1 MKNKALT
8 EPERLIGQ
16 SSLYINRELSWLEFN
31 YRVLAETWDKN
42 NPLFEKLK
50 FLAIF
55 SSNLDEFFMIRVASL
70 ADKIHAGY
78 NLPDPAGH
86 TPRQQLDLIAEIV
99 QKMVKKQ
106 YSIFNKSNRPA
117 LEKSGFH
124 LLNREQLST
133 EQNNYLGSYFQKQI
147 FPALTPMAVDKSRP
161 FPLVLNRSLN
171 LAVLVEEDPKLEPVF
186 ATVQV
191 PSVLPRLLELP
202 KVDKD
207 GASFILLEDI
217 ILLFIDQLFSSKKI
231 LAVSPYRITRNSD
244 LQFAEEDV
252 DDLVKEIEKSL
263 KRRRWGAA
271 LRLEIDAGAD
281 QRILGFLKKSL
292 NIKSRD
298 IYQIKGPI
306 DLTFFM
312 RTYSSKKFSNLK
324 YLPVEPVLP
333 AEYAGAS
340 SIFDL
345 IAEGDRF
352 LHHPYDSFVPVTAFV
367 EEAAADPDVLAIK
380 QTLYRVSGDSPIIK
394 ALGEAAER
402 GKQVTVLLEVK
413 ARFDEESNI
422 NWAKRL
428 EQAGCHVIFG
438 LVGLKTHSKI
448 TLVVRLEEGNIKR
461 YLHLGTGNYN
471 DNTARLYTDMGL
483 FTANDRYG
491 AEASAFFNMIT
502 GCSEPPDLHKLI
514 AAPNDLRPTIAHL
527 IRREAENARRGENAY
542 IVAQINSLADKKIIA
557 ELYAASIAGVKID
570 LLVRGICCLRP
581 GIKNVSEN
589 IRVHSIVGRFLEHS
603 RIYRFCSGGENALY
617 LSSADLMTRNLDR
630 RVELLFQVEDKV
642 IKARIEKILDTMF
655 SDTLKTRVLE
665 SDGSYR
671 RIDKRGRQKINAQ
684 ESLLAEAGKRAFI
697 PGPEQS
703 TGSSPVVM
711 QPVFSPGII

>member
-1 MKNKALT
+1 MAKKLLIEA
-8 EPERLIGQ
+8 ERLIGQ

-31 YRVLAETWDKN
+31 YRVLEEIWDKN

-70 ADKIHAGY
+70 AEKIHAGY
-78 NLPDPAGH
+78 NFPDPAGY
-86 TPRQQLDLIAEIV
+86 TPRQQLDLISEKV

-106 YSIFNKSNRPA
+106 YSIFNRSIRPA
-117 LEKSGFH
+117 LVQSGFR
-124 LLNREQLST
+124 LLAREQLSA
-133 EQNNYLGSYFQKQI
+133 EQKKYLGSYFQKQL
-147 FPALTPMAVDKSRP
+147 FPALTPMAVDRSRP

-171 LAVLVEEDPKLEPVF
+171 LAVLIEEDPKLEPVF

-202 KVDKD
+202 GVDKD
-207 GASFILLEDI
+207 GASFILLEDVI
-217 ILLFIDQLFSSKKI
+217 PLFIDQLFSSKEI

-244 LQFAEEDV
+244 LHFAEEDT

-263 KRRRWGAA
+263 KRRRWGSA
-271 LRLEIDAGAD
+271 LRLEIDARAD
-281 QRILGFLKKSL
+281 QRIQSFLKKSL
-292 NIKSRD
+292 AIRSRD
-298 IYQIKGPI
+298 IYQIKGPL

-312 RTYSSKKFSNLK
+312 RAYSNKKFSNLK
-324 YLPVEPVLP
+324 CFPVEPVVP
-333 AEYAGAS
+333 AEYKEVS

-345 IAEGDRF
+345 IARGDRF
-352 LHHPYDSFVPVTAFV
+352 LHHPYDSFDPVTTFV
-367 EEAAADPDVLAIK
+367 EEAAVDPDVLAIK
-380 QTLYRVSGDSPIIK
+380 QTLYRVSGNSPIIK

-422 NWAKRL
+422 NWAKSL
-428 EQAGCHVIFG
+428 EQAGCHVIYG

-448 TLVVRLEEGNIKR
+448 TLVVRLEEGRIKR

-471 DNTARLYTDMGL
+471 NSTARQYTDMGL

-491 AEASAFFNMIT
+491 AEASAFFNMLT

-514 AAPNDLRPTIAHL
+514 AAPNDLRPMFSEL
-527 IRREAENARRGENAY
+527 IRREAENARSGEKAY
-542 IVAQINSLADKKIIA
+542 ITAQINSLADKDVID
-557 ELYAASIAGVKID
+557 ELYAASKAGVRID

-581 GIKNVSEN
+581 GINNVSEN

-603 RIYRFCSGGENALY
+603 RIFRFCAGGENTLY
-617 LSSADLMTRNLDR
+617 LSSADWMTRNLNR
-630 RVELLFQVEDKV
+630 RVELLFQVEDRL
-642 IKARIEKILDTMF
+642 IKARIEKILDIMF

-665 SDGSYR
+665 SDGSYHR
-671 RIDKRGRQKINAQ
+671 VDKRGRRKINAQ
-684 ESLLAEAGKRAFI
+684 ELLLEEAKERALI
-697 PGPEQS
+697 HGPDHS
-703 TGSSPVVM
+703 TSSEPRVM
-711 QPVFSPGII
+711 KPILSPGLN

>member
-8 EPERLIGQ
+8 EPERLISQ

-70 ADKIHAGY
+70 ADQIHASY
-78 NLPDPAGH
+78 NLPDPAGY
-86 TPRQQLDLIAEIV
+86 TPRQQLGLIAEIV

-106 YSIFNKSNRPA
+106 YSIFNRSIRPA

-124 LLNREQLST
+124 LLAREQLSA
-133 EQNNYLGSYFQKQI
+133 EQKNYLSSYFLKQL
-147 FPALTPMAVDKSRP
+147 FPALTPMAVDRSRP

-171 LAVLVEEDPKLEPVF
+171 LAVLVEEDPELEPVF

-202 KVDKD
+202 KADKD
-207 GASFILLEDI
+207 GASYILLEDV
-217 ILLFIDQLFSSKKI
+217 ILLFINQLFSRKKI

-244 LQFAEEDV
+244 LQFAEEDAA
-252 DDLVKEIEKSL
+252 DLVKEIEKSL

-281 QRILGFLKKSL
+281 QRILSLLKKSL
-292 NIKSRD
+292 EIRSRD

-306 DLTFFM
+306 DLSFLM
-312 RTYSSKKFSNLK
+312 KAYSNKKFNNLK
-324 YLPVEPVLP
+324 YLPMEPILP
-333 AEYAGAS
+333 AEYSGVS
-340 SIFDL
+340 STFDL
-345 IAEGDRF
+345 IARGDRF
-352 LHHPYDSFVPVTAFV
+352 LHHPYDSFDPVTAFV
-367 EEAAADPDVLAIK
+367 EEAALDPDVLAIK

-428 EQAGCHVIFG
+428 EQAGCHVIYG

-448 TLVVRLEEGNIKR
+448 TLVVRLEEGKIKR

-491 AEASAFFNMIT
+491 AEASAFFNMLT

-514 AAPNDLRPTIAHL
+514 AAPSDLRPTFNAL
-527 IRREAENARRGENAY
+527 IRREAENARRGEKAY

-581 GIKNVSEN
+581 GIKSVSEN

-603 RIYRFCSGGENALY
+603 RIYRFCASGDDALY
-617 LSSADLMTRNLDR
+617 LSSADWMTRNLDR
-630 RVELLFQVEDKV
+630 RVELLFQVEDEA
-642 IKARIEKILDTMF
+642 IKTRIEKILDVMF

-684 ESLLAEAGKRAFI
+684 ELLLEEAENRALI
-697 PGPEQS
+697 ASPDQS
-703 TGSSPVVM
+703 TGSNPGVM
-711 QPVFSPGII
+711 QPIFSPGAN

>member
-1 MKNKALT
+1 MTKNLLS
-8 EPERLIGQ
+8 EPENLIRQ

-31 YRVLAETWDKN
+31 YRVLEEVWDKA
-42 NPLFEKLK
+42 NPLFEKLN

-70 ADKIHAGY
+70 ADQIHAGY
-78 NLPDPAGH
+78 NFPDPAGY
-86 TPRQQLDLIAEIV
+86 TPRQQLAMIAEKV

-106 YSIFNKSNRPA
+106 YSIFNRSIRPN
-117 LEKSGFH
+117 LEKSGFR
-124 LLNREQLST
+124 LLTREQLSA
-133 EQNNYLGSYFQKQI
+133 EQKKYLDSYFQKQL
-147 FPALTPMAVDKSRP
+147 FPALTPMAVDRSRP

-171 LAVLVEEDPKLEPVF
+171 LAVLVDEEPEPVF

-191 PSVLPRLLELP
+191 PSVLSRLLELP
-202 KVDKD
+202 GAKKD
-207 GASFILLEDI
+207 TASFILLEDV

-244 LQFAEEDV
+244 LQFAEEDAG
-252 DDLVKEIEKSL
+252 DLVKEIEKSL

-281 QRILGFLKKSL
+281 QRILSFLKKSL
-292 NIKSRD
+292 EIRSRD
-298 IYQIKGPI
+298 IYRIKGPL
-306 DLTFFM
+306 DLAFFM
-312 RTYSSKKFSNLK
+312 KAYSNKKFNNLK

-333 AEYAGAS
+333 AEYTGVS
-340 SIFDL
+340 STFDL
-345 IAEGDRF
+345 IARGDRF
-352 LHHPYDSFVPVTAFV
+352 LHHPYDSFDPVTAFV
-367 EEAAADPDVLAIK
+367 EEAALDPDVLAIK

-422 NWAKRL
+422 NWAKSL
-428 EQAGCHVIFG
+428 EQAGCHVIYG

-448 TLVVRLEEGNIKR
+448 TLVVRLEEGKIKR

-471 DNTARLYTDMGL
+471 DTTARLYTDMGL

-491 AEASAFFNMIT
+491 AEASAFFNMLT

-514 AAPNDLRPTIAHL
+514 AAPSDLRPTFNDL
-527 IRREAENARRGENAY
+527 IRREAENVRRGEKAY
-542 IVAQINSLADKKIIA
+542 IMAQINSLADKKIID
-557 ELYAASIAGVKID
+557 ELYAASMAGVKID
-570 LLVRGICCLRP
+570 LIVRGICCLRP

-603 RIYRFCSGGENALY
+603 RIYRFCAGGEDALY
-617 LSSADLMTRNLDR
+617 LSSADWMTRNLDR
-630 RVELLFQVEDKV
+630 RVELLFQVEDEA
-642 IKARIEKILDTMF
+642 IKARIEKILDIMF

-665 SDGSYR
+665 SDGSYLR
-671 RIDKRGRQKINAQ
+671 VDKRGRQKINAQ
-684 ESLLAEAGKRAFI
+684 DLLLEEAANRTLIAS
-697 PGPEQS
+697 PDQS
-703 TGSSPVVM
+703 TGSNPGVI
-711 QPVFSPGII
+711 QPIFSPGVN

>member
-8 EPERLIGQ
+8 EPERLISQ

-70 ADKIHAGY
+70 VDQIHAGY
-78 NLPDPAGH
+78 NLPDPAGY
-86 TPRQQLDLIAEIV
+86 TPRQQLGLIAEIV

-106 YSIFNKSNRPA
+106 YSIFNRSIRPT

-124 LLNREQLST
+124 LLAREQLSA
-133 EQNNYLGSYFQKQI
+133 EQKNYLGGYFLKQL
-147 FPALTPMAVDKSRP
+147 FPALTPMAVDRSRP

-171 LAVLVEEDPKLEPVF
+171 LAVLVEDDSELEPVF

-202 KVDKD
+202 KADKD
-207 GASFILLEDI
+207 GSSFILLEDV
-217 ILLFIDQLFSSKKI
+217 ILLFIDQLFSRKKI

-244 LQFAEEDV
+244 LQFAEEDAA
-252 DDLVKEIEKSL
+252 DLVKEIEKSL

-281 QRILGFLKKSL
+281 QRILSFLKKSL
-292 NIKSRD
+292 EIRSRD

-312 RTYSSKKFSNLK
+312 KAYSNKKFNNLK

-333 AEYAGAS
+333 AEYTGVS
-340 SIFDL
+340 STFDL
-345 IAEGDRF
+345 IARGDRF
-352 LHHPYDSFVPVTAFV
+352 LHHPYDSFDPVTAFV
-367 EEAAADPDVLAIK
+367 EEAAFDPDVLAIK

-428 EQAGCHVIFG
+428 EQAGCHVIYG

-448 TLVVRLEEGNIKR
+448 TLVVRLEEGKIKR

-491 AEASAFFNMIT
+491 AEASAFFNMLT

-514 AAPNDLRPTIAHL
+514 AAPSDLRPTFNDL
-527 IRREAENARRGENAY
+527 IRREAENARGGEKAY

-589 IRVHSIVGRFLEHS
+589 IRVRSIVGRFLEHS
-603 RIYRFCSGGENALY
+603 RIYRFCAGGEDALF
-617 LSSADLMTRNLDR
+617 LSSADWMTRNLDR
-630 RVELLFQVEDKV
+630 RVELLFQVEDV
-642 IKARIEKILDTMF
+642 AIKARIEKILDIMF

-665 SDGSYR
+665 SDGSYLR
-671 RIDKRGRQKINAQ
+671 VDKRGRQKINAQ
-684 ESLLAEAGKRAFI
+684 DLLLEEAANRALLAS
-697 PGPEQS
+697 PDQS
-703 TGSSPVVM
+703 TGSNPGVM
-711 QPVFSPGII
+711 QPIFSPGVN